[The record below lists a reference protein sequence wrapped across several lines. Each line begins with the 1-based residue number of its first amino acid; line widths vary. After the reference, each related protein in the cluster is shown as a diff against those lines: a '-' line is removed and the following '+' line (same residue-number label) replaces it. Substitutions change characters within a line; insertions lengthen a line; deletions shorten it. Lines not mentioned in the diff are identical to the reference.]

1 MVWVRVMW
9 DWIMVVV
16 SDSRSSVVTV
26 EYEIGV
32 VGKETSLIVFVSV
45 IMDAVLIS
53 RISVEAD
60 EYEIELAGDIIVV
73 GRETTVSVEVIMDRD
88 EDAGSAEADDSLPG
102 RYVTVEG
109 LEPLPMAFV
118 SVQGTVM
125 TVVMISVVTDPILA
139 GQSVIVWAQDVM
151 V

>member
-1 MVWVRVMW
+1 
-9 DWIMVVV
+9 
-16 SDSRSSVVTV
+16 
-26 EYEIGV
+26 
-32 VGKETSLIVFVSV
+32 
-45 IMDAVLIS
+45 
-53 RISVEAD
+53 
-60 EYEIELAGDIIVV
+60 
-73 GRETTVSVEVIMDRD
+73 
-88 EDAGSAEADDSLPG
+88 
-102 RYVTVEG
+102 VTVEG